1 MGSGH
6 TRLPVR
12 VLTGTPPGVCWQRLL
27 CASPPPL
34 QSGNKWSTE
43 PAGLCEEDGGE
54 CASNAS
60 HPTSHTASAKTNVII
75 DCKNTNRELF
85 ENFKHSRKNRLL
97 MQNPLSPH
105 RQQTLL
111 KPNFQMNNSSQPW
124 LGKSHRFPKLLSSQS
139 FETLAASPL
148 PRCNHRLQDEL

>member
-1 MGSGH
+1 MKWTSQECGIWPHTTPGSSPYWH
-6 TRLPVR
+6 
-12 VLTGTPPGVCWQRLL
+12 PPGVCWQRLL

-97 MQNPLSPH
+97 NHIHAESIVPPQTANSPEAEFSNEQLFPALARKVPLVS
-105 RQQTLL
+105 
-111 KPNFQMNNSSQPW
+111 
-124 LGKSHRFPKLLSSQS
+124 
-139 FETLAASPL
+139 
-148 PRCNHRLQDEL
+148 

>member
-1 MGSGH
+1 MKWTSQECGIWPHTTPGSSPYWH
-6 TRLPVR
+6 
-12 VLTGTPPGVCWQRLL
+12 PPGVCWQRLL
-27 CASPPPL
+27 RASPPSL

-54 CASNAS
+54 RASSAS

-97 MQNPLSPH
+97 NHIHAESIVPPQTANSPEAEFSNE
-105 RQQTLL
+105 QL
-111 KPNFQMNNSSQPW
+111 
-124 LGKSHRFPKLLSSQS
+124 FPA
-139 FETLAASPL
+139 LARKVPPVS
-148 PRCNHRLQDEL
+148 